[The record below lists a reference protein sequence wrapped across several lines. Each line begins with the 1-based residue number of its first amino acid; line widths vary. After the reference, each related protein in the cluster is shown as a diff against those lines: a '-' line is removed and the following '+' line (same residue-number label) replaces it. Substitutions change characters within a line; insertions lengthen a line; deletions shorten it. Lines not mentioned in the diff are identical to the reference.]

1 MWHHFWFLEVSLA
14 GVPLRTVCAL
24 VLAAMVPAA
33 LLPGML
39 YAGEGVASCLG
50 KAGWSPGR
58 LLGMKRSWLA
68 ACLSGKLL
76 RRAKVAAGTLLQ
88 AAHPMLPPG
97 RLPALACS

>member
-39 YAGEGVASCLG
+39 YAGEG
-50 KAGWSPGR
+50 W
-58 LLGMKRSWLA
+58 
-68 ACLSGKLL
+68 
-76 RRAKVAAGTLLQ
+76 Q
-88 AAHPMLPPG
+88 AAWAGMG
-97 RLPALACS
+97 GCRAGCLA